1 MKDITNIVEAVK
13 AIRSFAKTISES
25 DVTKEDMESLAT
37 LSPTLKEG
45 LDNMNEWMNGGDK

>member
-1 MKDITNIVEAVK
+1 MKNITDVIEAVK
-13 AIRSFAKTISES
+13 AVRSFAKTISES
-25 DVTKEDMESLAT
+25 EVTKEDMESLAT

>member
-1 MKDITNIVEAVK
+1 MKNISDVINAVK
-13 AIRSFAKTISES
+13 AVRTFAQVISENE
-25 DVTKEDMESLAT
+25 VTKEDMESLAT